1 MFGSLLLQ
9 NLENCSVV
17 FLSQTMHSNICMS
30 LAAAAVWRDTFI
42 PKNCSSFLQCRSS
55 SNPSAAAVRQQTS
68 GLHRIPPDEAGVCGS
83 LERREGSRD

>member
-42 PKNCSSFLQCRSS
+42 PKNC
-55 SNPSAAAVRQQTS
+55 
-68 GLHRIPPDEAGVCGS
+68 
-83 LERREGSRD
+83 